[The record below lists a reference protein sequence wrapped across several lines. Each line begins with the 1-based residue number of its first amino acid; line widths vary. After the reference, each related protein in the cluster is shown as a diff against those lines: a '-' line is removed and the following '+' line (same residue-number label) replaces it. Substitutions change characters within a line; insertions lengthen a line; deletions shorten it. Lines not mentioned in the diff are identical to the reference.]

1 MPVQTRFA
9 IKPRQE
15 PWLRSEGLR
24 GLLRCIF
31 WRNLALVD
39 LAERLLKELKE
50 RREIPASEW
59 RRLMKKYGVTQS
71 NYSSCLQRLK
81 GAGMIR
87 RESGFYRL
95 SNDFSNWMDESRK
108 IWLDWRV
115 A

>member
-1 MPVQTRFA
+1 MPAQTRFS

-31 WRNLALVD
+31 WRNLALID
-39 LAERLLKELKE
+39 LAEQFLKDLKLQHQ
-50 RREIPASEW
+50 ISASEW
-59 RRLMKKYGVTQS
+59 KRLVKKYGVTQS

-87 RESGFYRL
+87 RESGSFYL
-95 SNDFSNWMDESRK
+95 SNDFANWMNESSRM
-108 IWLDWRV
+108 WFDWRL